1 MIIQKIEEKG
11 DKEYKTEDI
20 QIVMAIE
27 MMGNLVLEMFEV
39 KSLKIQELMV
49 DKVITVT
56 TGLIE
61 QKISMAKATME
72 LLIEIQF

>member
-20 QIVMAIE
+20 QIVMAIG

-39 KSLKIQELMV
+39 KSLKIQELTV

-56 TGLIE
+56 TDLTE

>member
-20 QIVMAIE
+20 QIVMAIG

-56 TGLIE
+56 TDLIE

>member
-11 DKEYKTEDI
+11 VKEYKTEDI
-20 QIVMAIE
+20 QIVMAIG

-39 KSLKIQELMV
+39 KQLKIQELMV

-56 TGLIE
+56 TDLIE

>member
-20 QIVMAIE
+20 QIVMAIG

-56 TGLIE
+56 TDLIE

-72 LLIEIQF
+72 

>member
-1 MIIQKIEEKG
+1 MIIQKIEEKEG
-11 DKEYKTEDI
+11 KEYKTEDI
-20 QIVMAIE
+20 QIVMAIG

-56 TGLIE
+56 TDLIE

>member
-11 DKEYKTEDI
+11 GKEYKTEDI

-49 DKVITVT
+49 DKVITAT
-56 TGLIE
+56 TDLIE
-61 QKISMAKATME
+61 QKISMVKATME
-72 LLIEIQF
+72 VLIEIQF

>member
-20 QIVMAIE
+20 QIVMAIG

>member
-11 DKEYKTEDI
+11 GKEYKTEDI

-27 MMGNLVLEMFEV
+27 MMANLVLEMFEV
-39 KSLKIQELMV
+39 KQLKIQELMV

>member
-11 DKEYKTEDI
+11 GKEYKTEDI

-49 DKVITVT
+49 DKVITAT
-56 TGLIE
+56 TDLIE